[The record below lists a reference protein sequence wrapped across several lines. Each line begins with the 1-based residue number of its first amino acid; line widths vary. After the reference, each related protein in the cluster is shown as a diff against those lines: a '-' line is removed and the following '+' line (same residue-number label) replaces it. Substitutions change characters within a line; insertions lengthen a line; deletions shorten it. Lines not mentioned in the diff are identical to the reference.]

1 MAKVTQKQIAEAA
14 GVSQSIVSKVLRGQ
28 IPRNMSKAK
37 IDAIHKAAEEMGY
50 TQPKAKPQKPA
61 QPAKPKRAPSPKFG
75 ATPQGD
81 PLHKYGKQWRQ
92 AVAADTG
99 VMPKGDFTSLKLGEQ
114 RQVMRVL
121 NNIDKDGKK
130 RTDFSKK
137 NLKAN
142 QAANQLWKGVAL
154 GASAVGVPLSV
165 AGLVNKFTDLVESS
179 AEIARFATTAG
190 IDPDKMLAMTRQA
203 EIYGVDAGG
212 FQSAFASIQS
222 LSTQMQKGENQ
233 KLLEPFASLGI
244 SAPLGEVQNRALQ
257 GDVMGVLKAIN
268 QSYQAGDI
276 KTQDLTELMR
286 RLGADAFTSLMVG
299 GDFGKVIN
307 AKAMQGA
314 GDAAIELSKKLET
327 LKHKFEDIFI
337 NNFDEINSG
346 IDKFIG
352 WLDDTDFTH
361 LTNLFGDLATAVEK
375 ILRVAGIETESSLKE
390 DLASF
395 RKSRDAVQPGS
406 IAAWKYDQKITEI
419 ETKLKEKYGYDS
431 PGYTAPPSP
440 IATPAQLSQAAK
452 ENGDG
457 AVATASAVRS
467 GRLDIN
473 VSVAISSDGKVTDQ
487 QATDIA
493 KAVQDA
499 IDKRMQ
505 SEKNKISESYQ

>member
-1 MAKVTQKQIAEAA
+1 MANVTQEQIAKAA
-14 GVSQSIVSKVLRGQ
+14 GVTQSTVSKVLRGQ

-37 IDAIHKAAEEMGY
+37 IDAINKAADELGY
-50 TQPKAKPQKPA
+50 KRPAPRAKPKPA
-61 QPAKPKRAPSPKFG
+61 PAAKPKRAPSPRFG

-99 VMPKGDFTSLKLGEQ
+99 VMPKGDFSSLKLGEQ

-142 QAANQLWKGVAL
+142 QAANQLWKGVAI
-154 GASAVGVPLSV
+154 GASAVGVPLSI

-179 AEIARFATTAG
+179 AATARFATTAG

-203 EIYGVDAGG
+203 ETYGVDASG
-212 FQSAFASIQS
+212 FQSGIASIQS

-233 KLLEPFASLGI
+233 KLLEPFAALGI
-244 SAPLGEVQNRALQ
+244 STPLGGVQNRALQ
-257 GDVMGVLKAIN
+257 GDSLGVLSEINKAY
-268 QSYQAGDI
+268 QSGDI
-276 KTQDLTELMR
+276 KTKDLTELMN
-286 RLGADAFTSLMVG
+286 RLGASAFTSLMTG
-299 GDFGKVIN
+299 GDFGKVMS
-307 AKAMQGA
+307 AKPMQGA

-327 LKHKFEDIFI
+327 LKHKFEDVFI
-337 NNFDEINSG
+337 NNFDDINKG
-346 IDKFIG
+346 LDKFIN
-352 WLDDTDFTH
+352 WFDDVDFERLNT
-361 LTNLFGDLATAVEK
+361 LFTALGD
-375 ILRVAGIETESSLKE
+375 GIEWVLEMTGYESSE
-390 DLASF
+390 DLVSE
-395 RKSRDAVQPGS
+395 RKEL
-406 IAAWKYDQKITEI
+406 IKYRESGGYMGLKKIRLNEI
-419 ETKLKEKYGYDS
+419 DETLRKRGIDPTNPNLV
-431 PGYTAPPSP
+431 PRPSS
-440 IATPAQLSQAAK
+440 TSQLSQAAK

-473 VSVAISSDGKVTDQ
+473 VNVAISSDGNVTDQ
-487 QATDIA
+487 QAADIA

-499 IDKRMQ
+499 IDKRMN
-505 SEKNKISESYQ
+505 SEKNKITESYQ